1 MTKPWNDPRITCPT
15 QLSQYDRRAWI
26 AAGKPPLPFEPKP
39 EPKPAQPA
47 AMTPDTSR
55 AWNEWATKL
64 IDDHGM
70 VLARTIGEEV
80 GRIHRGINEE
90 LNEVRAELTA
100 LKVELRVLR
109 GEVKGEVALLP
120 NWRAKNVA

>member
-1 MTKPWNDPRITCPT
+1 MSD
-15 QLSQYDRRAWI
+15 YERRSWFEANQ
-26 AAGKPPLPFEPKP
+26 PPLTKLASQPKSSTV
-39 EPKPAQPA
+39 EMNAEA
-47 AMTPDTSR
+47 AAR
-55 AWNEWATKL
+55 WNAWATKL

-80 GRIHRGINEE
+80 GLIHRDINRE

-120 NWRAKNVA
+120 NWRKRDAA